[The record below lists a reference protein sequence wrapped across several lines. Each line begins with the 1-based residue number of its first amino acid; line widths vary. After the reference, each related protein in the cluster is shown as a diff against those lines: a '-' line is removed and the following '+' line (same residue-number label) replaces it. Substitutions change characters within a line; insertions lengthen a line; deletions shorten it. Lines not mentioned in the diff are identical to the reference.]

1 MTTYKKTIEHKAII
15 RKSSA
20 GGYWAEVPS
29 MPGCFSQAETLQEM
43 RRMIDEAMDGWE
55 PGAVTIPHPAD
66 ENAEIKPELAQAIF
80 KHCGI
85 PEDEVD
91 EFARKK
97 LKLVHASAYVDKR
110 VYNRAER
117 MARRYG
123 RDFAGVLGEM
133 LIATCETIAKA
144 RGNPFTPSPEG

>member
-1 MTTYKKTIEHKAII
+1 M
-15 RKSSA
+15 
-20 GGYWAEVPS
+20 
-29 MPGCFSQAETLQEM
+29 
-43 RRMIDEAMDGWE
+43 
-55 PGAVTIPHPAD
+55 
-66 ENAEIKPELAQAIF
+66 AQAIF

-85 PEDEVD
+85 PVDEVD
-91 EFARKK
+91 ESVRKK